1 MDGVSGI
8 AEALAARPLLAD
20 GAMGTLAQATG
31 ARLEGPGSEL
41 ALVAPEL
48 VGALHRRYL
57 DAGAEVLQTHTYGA
71 SRLRLARHGLAA
83 RARDINL
90 AAARLARQVIDDAA
104 LDRPVFLAGS
114 VSPAT
119 SPRTPGPVDSAAV
132 RAALREQVA
141 ALDAGGVDL
150 LVLETF
156 AHASELAEAVE
167 AAREVSDLPVIAQ
180 ATFVDEDGA
189 PVTTHGETPE
199 HVAHVVG
206 SLRPLAV
213 GSNCTLGPQGLL
225 AVVRRMA
232 AAVPEGVLV
241 SGLPNA
247 GLPHVVSDRSV
258 RFASD
263 TAHFGRYAA
272 HYVAAGARLVGGCCG
287 TTPAHVAAA
296 AAALAETPRPAA
308 REPAAPPAR
317 PGTVTVTVGAGS
329 ASAPLSALDDEPG
342 RAPAPG
348 DAEVPGPG
356 RGVLGRWL
364 DAALSGTGTQPLLV
378 AEAGGTGADDLAAGL
393 ARGRAALEAGAQVLW
408 SGRERSRRPR
418 TTAAAVAAGLHEAAA
433 ADVMLTVTSWNTSR
447 MALQA
452 DLLGLDA
459 LGIHALV
466 CETGNPPVHADRP
479 VRDGVWEVDALG
491 LVELATSLARGVD
504 PDGSALPLACP
515 FRIGVRV
522 TPGAD
527 DLDRELA
534 RVRAKIRAG
543 AEYLVTRPVYELDRL
558 RRVRA
563 GLDQDRMRVPVL
575 MTVAPLSGFAEAEQL
590 RHEVPDVV
598 LPEPVLAR
606 ARRSGEDPA
615 LGLDVA
621 ADLVAEAVG
630 EGLVE
635 GVVVRRPGTPE
646 RLAEAVARLGE
657 VLGPPR
663 SDGDGILRGRA

>member
-1 MDGVSGI
+1 VDGVSGF
-8 AEALAARPLLAD
+8 ADELAARPLLGD

-31 ARLEGPGSEL
+31 ARVEGAGSEL
-41 ALVAPEL
+41 ALLAPEL

-71 SRLRLARHGLAA
+71 SRLRLTRHGLGG
-83 RARDINL
+83 RVRDVNL
-90 AAARLARQVIDDAA
+90 AAARLAREVVEGAA
-104 LDRPVFLAGS
+104 LSRPVYVAGS

-119 SPRTPGPVDSAAV
+119 SPRVAGPPPDAALV
-132 RAALREQVA
+132 RAAVREQVA
-141 ALDAGGVDL
+141 ALDEGGVDL

-156 AHASELAEAVE
+156 AHAEELVEALE
-167 AAREVSDLPVIAQ
+167 AAREASDLPIVAQ

-199 HVAHVVG
+199 QVAAAVG
-206 SLRPLAV
+206 ALRPVAV
-213 GSNCTLGPQGLL
+213 GTNCTLGPQGLL
-225 AVVRRMA
+225 TVVRRMA

-241 SGLPNA
+241 SALPNA

-272 HYVAAGARLVGGCCG
+272 HYVASGARLVGGCCG

-296 AAALAETPRPAA
+296 AAALA
-308 REPAAPPAR
+308 AAPDPLLLETSAVPAR
-317 PGTVTVTVGAGS
+317 PVVTVGG
-329 ASAPLSALDDEPG
+329 G
-342 RAPAPG
+342 RAPAPLPDVGSAG
-348 DAEVPGPG
+348 DAATVGAQDDVPGPG
-356 RGVLGRWL
+356 RGALGRWL
-364 DAALSGTGTQPLLV
+364 DGWPRRRAPLLV
-378 AEAGGTGADDLAAGL
+378 AETGGTGADDLAACV
-393 ARGRAALEAGAQVLW
+393 ARGRAALGAGAQVLW

-418 TTAAAVAAGLHEAAA
+418 TSAAAVAASLRDTAA

-479 VRDGVWEVDALG
+479 VRDGVWEVDAVG

-504 PDGSALPLACP
+504 PDGSLLPVACP
-515 FRIGVRV
+515 FRVGVRV

-527 DLDRELA
+527 DLDRELG
-534 RVRAKIRAG
+534 RVRAKVAAG

-563 GLDQDRMRVPVL
+563 GLDATGTRVPLL
-575 MTVAPLSGFAEAEQL
+575 MTVVPLSGFAEAEQL

-598 LPEPVLAR
+598 LPEPVLAS
-606 ARRSGEDPA
+606 ARRAGEDPA
-615 LGLDVA
+615 AGLDLAAELVA
-621 ADLVAEAVG
+621 AAVA
-630 EGLVE
+630 EGLVD
-635 GVVVRRPGTPE
+635 GVVVRRPGAAGG
-646 RLAEAVARLGE
+646 LAEAVSRLGAACSDQ
-657 VLGPPR
+657 VLG
-663 SDGDGILRGRA
+663 

>member
-1 MDGVSGI
+1 VSGI
-8 AEALAARPLLAD
+8 AEELAARPLLGD

-31 ARLEGPGSEL
+31 ARLEGAGSEL

-71 SRLRLARHGLAA
+71 SRLRLARHGLGG
-83 RARDINL
+83 RVRDVNL
-90 AAARLARQVIDDAA
+90 AAARLAVQVVEDAA
-104 LDRPVFLAGS
+104 PGRPVFVAGS

-119 SPRTPGPVDSAAV
+119 SPRTPGPVDPAGV
-132 RAALREQVA
+132 RAAVREQVA
-141 ALDAGGVDL
+141 ALVAGGVDL

-156 AHASELAEAVE
+156 AHADELAEAVE
-167 AAREVSDLPVIAQ
+167 LAREESDLPVIAQ

-199 HVAHVVG
+199 QVAHVVG
-206 SLRPLAV
+206 ALRPLAV

-232 AAVPEGVLV
+232 ASVPEGVLV

-296 AAALAETPRPAA
+296 AAALAETPEPLV
-308 REPAAPPAR
+308 REPVAAPAR
-317 PGTVTVTVGAGS
+317 PVVTVGLGA
-329 ASAPLSALDDEPG
+329 
-342 RAPAPG
+342 
-348 DAEVPGPG
+348 VPGPLPDLDADRPSPAAG
-356 RGVLGRWL
+356 NGSAPEPRRGVLGRWL
-364 DAALSGTGTQPLLV
+364 DGSRRPPLLV
-378 AEAGGTGADDLAAGL
+378 AEVGGTGADDLEAGL
-393 ARGRAALEAGAQVLW
+393 ARGRGALGAGAQVLW
-408 SGRERSRRPR
+408 AGRERSRRPR
-418 TTAAAVAAGLHEAAA
+418 TTAAAVAAGLHETAA

-479 VRDGVWEVDALG
+479 VRDGVWEVDGLG

-504 PDGSALPLACP
+504 PDGSALPVACP
-515 FRIGVRV
+515 FRVGVRV
-522 TPGAD
+522 APGAD
-527 DLDRELA
+527 DLDRELD

-563 GLDQDRMRVPVL
+563 GLAGERVPLLV
-575 MTVAPLSGFAEAEQL
+575 TAAPLSGFAEAEQL

-598 LPEPVLAR
+598 LPEAVLAR
-606 ARRSGEDPA
+606 ARRTGEDPA
-615 LGLDVA
+615 VGLDLA
-621 ADLVAEAVG
+621 ADLVAEAVAD
-630 EGLVE
+630 GLVD
-635 GVVVRRPGTPE
+635 GVVVRRPGAPE
-646 RLAEAVARLGE
+646 RLAEAVARLGAA
-657 VLGPPR
+657 LPAR
-663 SDGDGILRGRA
+663 S

>member
-1 MDGVSGI
+1 MDGVTAV
-8 AEALAARPLLAD
+8 AEALAARPLLGD

-31 ARLEGPGSEL
+31 ARLEGAGSEL

-48 VGALHRRYL
+48 VTALHRRYL

-71 SRLRLARHGLAA
+71 SRLRLARHGLGP
-83 RARDINL
+83 RVRDINL
-90 AAARLARQVIDDAA
+90 AAARLAREVVDDAA
-104 LDRPVFLAGS
+104 PGRAVFVAGS

-119 SPRTPGPVDSAAV
+119 SPRAPGPVDPAAV

-141 ALDAGGVDL
+141 ALDEGGVDL

-156 AHASELAEAVE
+156 AHAEELAEAVE
-167 AAREVSDLPVIAQ
+167 VAREASDLPVVAQ

-199 HVAHVVG
+199 QVAHVVG
-206 SLRPLAV
+206 ALRPLAV

-232 AAVPEGVLV
+232 ASVPEGVLV

-263 TAHFGRYAA
+263 TAHFGRYVA

-296 AAALAETPRPAA
+296 AAALAGAPEPLT
-308 REPAAPPAR
+308 REPAAAPAR
-317 PGTVTVTVGAGS
+317 PVVTVGLGTA
-329 ASAPLSALDDEPG
+329 ALPDPAAPDGEPG
-342 RAPAPG
+342 T
-348 DAEVPGPG
+348 VPGPG
-356 RGVLGRWL
+356 RGALGRWL
-364 DAALSGTGTQPLLV
+364 DADHRTPLLV
-378 AEAGGTGADDLAAGL
+378 AEAGGNGTDDLGAGL
-393 ARGRAALEAGAQVLW
+393 ARGRAALEAGARVLW

-491 LVELATSLARGVD
+491 LVELAASLARGVD
-504 PDGSALPLACP
+504 PDGSTLPLACP
-515 FRIGVRV
+515 FRVGVRV

-534 RVRAKIRAG
+534 RTRAKIRAG

-558 RRVRA
+558 RRIRA
-563 GLDQDRMRVPVL
+563 GLDDRRTPVL

-606 ARRSGEDPA
+606 ARDAGEDPA
-615 LGLDVA
+615 VGLDLA

-630 EGLVE
+630 EGLVD
-635 GVVVRRPGTPE
+635 GVVVRRAGSPE
-646 RLAEAVARLGE
+646 RLAEAVARLGAA
-657 VLGPPR
+657 LGT
-663 SDGDGILRGRA
+663 

>member
-1 MDGVSGI
+1 MSGF
-8 AEALAARPLLAD
+8 ADELAARPLLGD

-31 ARLEGPGSEL
+31 ARVESAGSEL
-41 ALVAPEL
+41 ALFAPEL

-71 SRLRLARHGLAA
+71 SRLRLARHGLGA
-83 RARDINL
+83 RVRDVNL
-90 AAARLARQVIDDAA
+90 AAARLAREVVETAEPS
-104 LDRPVFLAGS
+104 RPVYVAGS

-119 SPRTPGPVDSAAV
+119 SPRAAGPPPEAALV
-132 RAALREQVA
+132 RAAVREQVA
-141 ALDAGGVDL
+141 ALDEGGVDL

-156 AHASELAEAVE
+156 AHLEELVEALE
-167 AAREVSDLPVIAQ
+167 AAREASDLPIVAQ
-180 ATFVDEDGA
+180 ATFVDEEGA

-199 HVAHVVG
+199 QVAVAVG
-206 SLRPLAV
+206 ALRPVAV
-213 GSNCTLGPQGLL
+213 GTNCTLGPQGLL
-225 AVVRRMA
+225 TVVRRMA
-232 AAVPEGVLV
+232 AAVPDGVLV
-241 SGLPNA
+241 SALPNA

-296 AAALAETPRPAA
+296 AAALAATPDPLLLATSAA
-308 REPAAPPAR
+308 PAR
-317 PGTVTVTVGAGS
+317 PVVTVGCGS
-329 ASAPLSALDDEPG
+329 A
-342 RAPAPG
+342 PAVISDV
-348 DAEVPGPG
+348 DADIDAAVDTDVDTDGHAAVDPAAVAGHGAVPGPG
-356 RGVLGRWL
+356 RGALGRWL
-364 DAALSGTGTQPLLV
+364 DTGSRRRTPLLV
-378 AEAGGTGADDLAAGL
+378 AEAGGTGADDLALCL
-393 ARGRAALEAGAQVLW
+393 ARGRAALGAGAQVLW

-418 TTAAAVAAGLHEAAA
+418 TSAAAVAAGLHGTGA

-459 LGIHALV
+459 LGVHALV

-479 VRDGVWEVDALG
+479 VRDGVWEVDAVG

-504 PDGSALPLACP
+504 PDGSLLPVACP
-515 FRIGVRV
+515 FRVGVRV

-527 DLDRELA
+527 DLDRELG
-534 RVRAKIRAG
+534 RVRAKVEAG

-563 GLDQDRMRVPVL
+563 GLEATRTRVPLL
-575 MTVAPLSGFAEAEQL
+575 MTVVPLSGFAEAEQL

-598 LPEPVLAR
+598 LPEPVLAA
-606 ARRSGEDPA
+606 ARRAGEDPA
-615 LGLDVA
+615 AGLDLAAELVA
-621 ADLVAEAVG
+621 AAVA
-630 EGLVE
+630 EGLVD
-635 GVVVRRPGTPE
+635 GVVVRRPGAPDG
-646 RLAEAVARLGE
+646 LAEAVSRLGA
-657 VLGPPR
+657 
-663 SDGDGILRGRA
+663 ILR

>member
-1 MDGVSGI
+1 MSGI
-8 AEALAARPLLAD
+8 ADELAARPLLGD

-31 ARLEGPGSEL
+31 ARAEGAGSEL
-41 ALVAPEL
+41 ALFAPEL

-71 SRLRLARHGLAA
+71 SRLRLARHGLGA
-83 RARDINL
+83 RVRDVNL
-90 AAARLARQVIDDAA
+90 AAARLAREVVEDAA
-104 LDRPVFLAGS
+104 PGRVVYVAGS

-119 SPRTPGPVDSAAV
+119 SPRAAGPPPEAGLV
-132 RAALREQVA
+132 RAAIREQVA
-141 ALDAGGVDL
+141 ALDEGGVDL

-156 AHASELAEAVE
+156 AHAEELAAAVE
-167 AAREVSDLPVIAQ
+167 AAREASDLPIVAQ

-199 HVAHVVG
+199 QVAAIVG
-206 SLRPLAV
+206 ALRPVAV
-213 GSNCTLGPQGLL
+213 GTNCTLGPQGLL

-232 AAVPEGVLV
+232 AAVPAGVLV
-241 SGLPNA
+241 SALPNA

-296 AAALAETPRPAA
+296 AAALA
-308 REPAAPPAR
+308 AAPDPLLLETSPAPAR
-317 PGTVTVTVGAGS
+317 PLVTVGGGPAT
-329 ASAPLSALDDEPG
+329 APLPDVGADDAAVVAAHG
-342 RAPAPG
+342 H
-348 DAEVPGPG
+348 VPGPG
-356 RGVLGRWL
+356 RGALGRWL
-364 DAALSGTGTQPLLV
+364 DGWPRRRTPLLV
-378 AEAGGTGADDLAAGL
+378 AEAGGTGADDLATCL
-393 ARGRAALEAGAQVLW
+393 ARGRAALGAGAQVLW

-418 TTAAAVAAGLHEAAA
+418 TTAAAVAAGLQDTAA

-459 LGIHALV
+459 LGVHALV

-479 VRDGVWEVDALG
+479 VRDGVWEVDAVG
-491 LVELATSLARGVD
+491 LVELAASLARGID
-504 PDGSALPLACP
+504 PDGSELPVACP
-515 FRIGVRV
+515 FRVGVRV

-527 DLDRELA
+527 DLDRELG
-534 RVRAKIRAG
+534 RVRAKVEAG

-563 GLDQDRMRVPVL
+563 GLEATRTRVPLL
-575 MTVAPLSGFAEAEQL
+575 MTVVPLSGFAEAEQL

-598 LPEPVLAR
+598 LPEPVLAS
-606 ARRSGEDPA
+606 ARRAGEDPA
-615 LGLDVA
+615 AGLDLAAELVA
-621 ADLVAEAVG
+621 AAVA
-630 EGLVE
+630 EGLVD
-635 GVVVRRPGTPE
+635 GVVVRRPGAPDG
-646 RLAEAVARLGE
+646 LAEAVSRLGAA
-657 VLGPPR
+657 
-663 SDGDGILRGRA
+663 LR

>member
-1 MDGVSGI
+1 VSGVV
-8 AEALAARPLLAD
+8 EELAARPLLGD

-31 ARLEGPGSEL
+31 ARMEGAGSEL

-71 SRLRLARHGLAA
+71 SRLRLARHGLGA
-83 RARDINL
+83 RVRDINL
-90 AAARLARQVIDDAA
+90 AAARLAVQVVADAA
-104 LDRPVFLAGS
+104 PDRPVFVAGS

-119 SPRTPGPVDSAAV
+119 SPRTPGAADPAAV
-132 RAALREQVA
+132 RAAVREQVD
-141 ALDAGGVDL
+141 ALAQGGVDL

-156 AHASELAEAVE
+156 AHAEELAEAVE
-167 AAREVSDLPVIAQ
+167 AAREASDLPVIAQ

-199 HVAHVVG
+199 QVAHVVG
-206 SLRPLAV
+206 ALRPLAV

-232 AAVPEGVLV
+232 ASVPDGVLV
-241 SGLPNA
+241 TGLPNA

-296 AAALAETPRPAA
+296 AAALAATPEPLVHEAVTAPPRP
-308 REPAAPPAR
+308 R
-317 PGTVTVTVGAGS
+317 VTVG
-329 ASAPLSALDDEPG
+329 
-342 RAPAPG
+342 RAPVPGPLPDPDAEPDRRMVSPG
-348 DAEVPGPG
+348 DGPAPGPG
-356 RGVLGRWL
+356 RGALGDWL
-364 DAALSGTGTQPLLV
+364 DGGSARRPPLLV
-378 AEAGGTGADDLAAGL
+378 AEVGGSGADDLAAGL
-393 ARGRAALEAGAQVLW
+393 ARGRGALEAGAQVLW
-408 SGRERSRRPR
+408 TGRERSRRPR
-418 TTAAAVAAGLHEAAA
+418 TTAAAVAAALHETVA
-433 ADVMLTVTSWNTSR
+433 ADVVLTVTSWNTSR

-479 VRDGVWEVDALG
+479 VRDGVWEVDGLG

-504 PDGSALPLACP
+504 PDGSVLPVACP
-515 FRIGVRV
+515 FRVGVRV
-522 TPGAD
+522 APGAD

-534 RVRAKIRAG
+534 RVRAKLRAG

-558 RRVRA
+558 RRVRDGLA
-563 GLDQDRMRVPVL
+563 GERVPL
-575 MTVAPLSGFAEAEQL
+575 LATVAPLSGFAEAEQL

-598 LPEPVLAR
+598 LPEAVLAR
-606 ARRSGEDPA
+606 ARRAGEDPA
-615 LGLDVA
+615 AGLDLA
-621 ADLVAEAVG
+621 AELVAEAVAD
-630 EGLVE
+630 GLVD
-635 GVVVRRPGTPE
+635 GIVVRRPGAPE
-646 RLAEAVARLGE
+646 RLAEAVARLGA
-657 VLGPPR
+657 VPA
-663 SDGDGILRGRA
+663 GR

>member
-1 MDGVSGI
+1 VNGF
-8 AEALAARPLLAD
+8 AEELAARPLLGD

-31 ARLEGPGSEL
+31 ARVESAGSEL
-41 ALVAPEL
+41 ALFAPEL

-71 SRLRLARHGLAA
+71 SRLRLARHGLGA
-83 RARDINL
+83 RVRDVNL
-90 AAARLARQVIDDAA
+90 AAARLAREVVEVAA
-104 LDRPVFLAGS
+104 PSRRVFVAGS

-119 SPRTPGPVDSAAV
+119 SPRAAGPPPEAALV
-132 RAALREQVA
+132 RAAVREQVA
-141 ALDAGGVDL
+141 ALDEGGVDL

-156 AHASELAEAVE
+156 AHVEELALAVE
-167 AAREVSDLPVIAQ
+167 AAREASDLPIVAQ

-199 HVAHVVG
+199 QVAAAVG
-206 SLRPLAV
+206 ALRPVAV
-213 GSNCTLGPQGLL
+213 GTNCTLGPQGLL
-225 AVVRRMA
+225 TVVRRMA
-232 AAVPEGVLV
+232 AAVPDGVLL
-241 SGLPNA
+241 SALPNA

-296 AAALAETPRPAA
+296 AAALA
-308 REPAAPPAR
+308 AAPDPLQLATTAAPAR
-317 PGTVTVTVGAGS
+317 PVVTVGGG
-329 ASAPLSALDDEPG
+329 P
-342 RAPAPG
+342 APAALPDVDPDVDPADDTDVDPAAVAAVG
-348 DAEVPGPG
+348 AVPGPG
-356 RGVLGRWL
+356 RGALGRWL
-364 DAALSGTGTQPLLV
+364 DAGPRRRAPLLV
-378 AEAGGTGADDLAAGL
+378 AEAGGTGADDLALCL
-393 ARGRAALEAGAQVLW
+393 ARGRAALGAGAQVLW

-418 TTAAAVAAGLHEAAA
+418 TTAAAVAAGLHGTGA

-459 LGIHALV
+459 LGVHALV

-479 VRDGVWEVDALG
+479 ARDGVWEVDALG

-504 PDGSALPLACP
+504 PDGSLLPVACP
-515 FRIGVRV
+515 FRVGVRV

-527 DLDRELA
+527 DLDRELG
-534 RVRAKIRAG
+534 RVRAKVEAG

-563 GLDQDRMRVPVL
+563 GLEATRTRVPLL
-575 MTVAPLSGFAEAEQL
+575 MTVVPLSGFAEAEQL
-590 RHEVPDVV
+590 RHEVPDIV
-598 LPEPVLAR
+598 LPEPVLAS
-606 ARRSGEDPA
+606 ARRAGEDPA
-615 LGLDVA
+615 AGLDLAAELVA
-621 ADLVAEAVG
+621 AAMA
-630 EGLVE
+630 EGLVD
-635 GVVVRRPGTPE
+635 GVVVRRPGAPDG
-646 RLAEAVARLGE
+646 LAEAVSRLGA
-657 VLGPPR
+657 
-663 SDGDGILRGRA
+663 ILR